1 MELKIIAAALLAG
14 AAIGAS
20 AAEINVAVAAN
31 FTAPAKELA
40 ADYEK
45 ATGDKLVLSFGS
57 TGNFY
62 AQIKNGAP
70 FDVLLAADDTTPAKA
85 VKEGYGVEGTTF
97 TYAIGKLVLWSS
109 DANLI
114 KGDAKVL
121 TTDAVKHIAVANPK
135 LAPYGLAAHET
146 MDKLGIKAAITPK
159 IVEGDNIGKT
169 FQFVSTGNA
178 EAGFIALSQCYKDGK
193 MTSGSGWIIPQE
205 YYNPIAQDAV
215 LLKKGEKNEAAKK
228 FLEYLR
234 TSEKVAQVRAAYGY
248 DTAK

>member
-146 MDKLGIKAAITPK
+146 VDKLGIKAAITPK
-159 IVEGDNIGKT
+159 IVC
-169 FQFVSTGNA
+169 
-178 EAGFIALSQCYKDGK
+178 LLY
-193 MTSGSGWIIPQE
+193 TSPSPR
-205 YYNPIAQDAV
+205 D
-215 LLKKGEKNEAAKK
+215 
-228 FLEYLR
+228 
-234 TSEKVAQVRAAYGY
+234 
-248 DTAK
+248 

>member
-1 MELKIIAAALLAG
+1 MKMRMLAALLGLG
-14 AAIGAS
+14 AALGVS
-20 AAEINVAVAAN
+20 AAEVHVAVAAN

-40 ADYEK
+40 ADFEK

-97 TYAIGKLVLWSS
+97 TYAVGKLVLWSS
-109 DANLI
+109 NADLI

-121 TTDAVKHIAVANPK
+121 TTDAVKHVAVANPK
-135 LAPYGLAAHET
+135 LAPYGLAAHEA
-146 MDKLGIKAAITPK
+146 MEKLGIKAAVTPK
-159 IVEGDNIGKT
+159 IVEGDSIGKT
-169 FQFVSTGNA
+169 YQFVSTGNA

-193 MTSGSGWIIPQE
+193 MTSGSGWILPQDL
-205 YYNPIAQDAV
+205 YNTIAQDAV
-215 LLKKGEKNEAAKK
+215 LLKKGEGNDAAKK
-228 FLEYLR
+228 FLDYLR
-234 TSEKVAQVRAAYGY
+234 TSEKAAAVRAAYGY